1 MSKRRV
7 LFLCT
12 GNSARSQMAEG
23 LVNRLLGNVWKA
35 HSAGTKPSGYVHP
48 MGVRAMSEIDIDI
61 GDHRSKSVDEYRD
74 VNFDAVITLCGGAA
88 KTCPAWL
95 GRGRQAHVGFPDPA
109 AARGS
114 QAKQMAVFRQ
124 VRDGIRDRVFGYLE
138 GLNDE
143 DRPEGGV
150 SSAKLKL

>member
-23 LVNRLLGNVWKA
+23 LVNRLLGDVWEA
-35 HSAGTKPSGYVHP
+35 HSAGTKPSGFVHP
-48 MGVRAMSEIDIDI
+48 MAVGAMSEVDIDI
-61 GDHRSKSVDEYRD
+61 TSHRSKSVDEFRD
-74 VNFDAVITLCGGAA
+74 VDFDAVITLCGGAA

-95 GRGRQAHVGFPDPA
+95 GEGTQAHLGFPDPA

-114 QAKQMAVFRQ
+114 QAEKMAVFRQ
-124 VRDGIRDRVFGYLE
+124 VRDGIRDRVLGYLE
-138 GLNDE
+138 RLNSE
-143 DRPEGGV
+143 DKSEGGV
-150 SSAKLKL
+150 SFGKLTL